1 MKRSSV
7 VDLSDLAKKAE
18 EISQLSAGISGE
30 SILWTAQMRSA
41 VRGGKPLGGPRLE
54 DSSD

>member
-30 SILWTAQMRSA
+30 SILWTAQMRTA